1 MNRSPCVNLFKKT
14 LDEIKTGSV
23 ANMDL
28 GLPLSSG
35 CDETHQV
42 PLRLSVKEKD
52 IKEEEYGHMITCQDD
67 EEKPIADLHCKTET
81 DLSESLSSTYNETL
95 QTTVDVKVKKEE
107 GEQQHNDCPLET
119 LRLRHE
125 LEMTKLKVEWQQEM
139 LKEVTKERDF
149 LREQLAMTVRKK
161 DKSVR
166 SEDSTNA
173 LKQTTSGAS
182 ATSSS
187 DSSDSSSDSSSA
199 DEERK
204 KKKKNSK
211 TVKRRK
217 QGKRGKKRQ
226 EQSIH
231 QRARDPEEVVARY
244 KKVLKIYQR
253 GKTMVAAFRA
263 VGVDR
268 NTIVVN
274 APIAELFIAAP
285 EKFAALKEKS
295 PKKEKLICFAQMC
308 KDAIEADDGIDKTI
322 KYYKESGKLLPINKG
337 K

>member
-1 MNRSPCVNLFKKT
+1 
-14 LDEIKTGSV
+14 
-23 ANMDL
+23 
-28 GLPLSSG
+28 
-35 CDETHQV
+35 
-42 PLRLSVKEKD
+42 
-52 IKEEEYGHMITCQDD
+52 
-67 EEKPIADLHCKTET
+67 
-81 DLSESLSSTYNETL
+81 
-95 QTTVDVKVKKEE
+95 
-107 GEQQHNDCPLET
+107 
-119 LRLRHE
+119 
-125 LEMTKLKVEWQQEM
+125 
-139 LKEVTKERDF
+139 
-149 LREQLAMTVRKK
+149 VRKK
-161 DKSVR
+161 DKGVR
-166 SEDSTNA
+166 SEDSTNP

-187 DSSDSSSDSSSA
+187 DSSDSSSNSSSA

-253 GKTMVAAFRA
+253 GKTMGAAFRA

-295 PKKEKLICFAQMC
+295 PKKEKLICFAQRC
-308 KDAIEADDGIDKTI
+308 KDAIEADDGIDTKI
-322 KYYKESGKLLPINKG
+322 KYYKESGASEHPDGTQQKIHGQNDERSQQLNGRLYHCTVCRKSFMVLRELEEHQETHTLQEQITGEKLHVCA
-337 K
+337 